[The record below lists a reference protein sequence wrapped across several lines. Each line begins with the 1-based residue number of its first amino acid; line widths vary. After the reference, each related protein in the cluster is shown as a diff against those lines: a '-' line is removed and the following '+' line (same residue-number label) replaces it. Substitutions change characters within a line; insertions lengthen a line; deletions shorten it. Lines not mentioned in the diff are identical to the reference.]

1 MMKKDYVQI
10 KISDISDMLSKLE
23 KLPEKDSDL
32 ILRQVIIDLVNRN
45 KNSKFK
51 FVRDTLNRSF

>member
-1 MMKKDYVQI
+1 MKKDCVQI

>member
-1 MMKKDYVQI
+1 MMKKDCVQI

-23 KLPEKDSDL
+23 KLPEKDSGL

>member
-1 MMKKDYVQI
+1 MMKKDCVQI

>member
-1 MMKKDYVQI
+1 MMKKDCVQI

-23 KLPEKDSDL
+23 KLPKKDSDL
-32 ILRQVIIDLVNRN
+32 ILRQVIIDLINRN

-51 FVRDTLNRSF
+51 FVRDTLKRSF